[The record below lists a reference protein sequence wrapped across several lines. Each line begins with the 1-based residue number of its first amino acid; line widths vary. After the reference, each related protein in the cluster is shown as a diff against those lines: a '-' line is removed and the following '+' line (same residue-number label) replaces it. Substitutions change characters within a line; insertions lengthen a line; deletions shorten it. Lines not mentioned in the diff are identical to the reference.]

1 MNWKYFVAQ
10 RLLKENDLPN
20 KYAQPAITIAL
31 WGTSIGIAVMILSV
45 FIVLGFKNQV
55 KNKVISLQSEIV
67 VGSFSSYQ
75 GQDGD
80 PIRNA
85 RILSEKFTQIPGV
98 KRVQTYSQCAG
109 LILTDD
115 AFEGVML
122 KGISGEYNLDFIS
135 HNIVEGEIPCFED
148 STASTKV
155 LISQTLCKKLQ
166 LGVGDSF
173 NTYFL
178 NGEKIRARKFKVSGI
193 YQTNFHEFDN
203 KMLYT
208 DIYTVNKLN
217 KYSIDEVSGIEIN
230 TLSEYDYELVATRIN
245 QFLDQEENK
254 DSRCFAQPITQIYP
268 QIFAWLN
275 LLDMNVWA
283 ILILMLGIGGFTM
296 VSGLLI
302 IILEKTNMI
311 GVLKS
316 LGATDNSI
324 RRTFLYFASFIVL
337 KGMFWGNLA
346 AIVLYYIQQ
355 HYKVFKLDASIY
367 YLDYVPMEFNLT
379 LYLLLNITALVATI
393 MMLIAPSMII
403 SKINPAKTM
412 QFD

>member
-1 MNWKYFVAQ
+1 MNWKFFTAQ
-10 RLLKENDLPN
+10 RLLKEKDLPN

-31 WGTSIGIAVMILSV
+31 WGTGIGIAVMVLSV

-80 PIRNA
+80 PIRNTQLLTDK
-85 RILSEKFTQIPGV
+85 ILKIAGV
-98 KRVQTYSQCAG
+98 NGVQTYSQCAG

-115 AFEGVML
+115 DFEGVML
-122 KGISGEYNLDFIS
+122 KGIPNNYNLEFIS
-135 HNIVEGEIPCFED
+135 QSMVEGTIPCFNDTTSSNE
-148 STASTKV
+148 V
-155 LISQTLCKKLQ
+155 LISATLCKKLR
-166 LGVGDSF
+166 LNVGDSF

-178 NGEKIRARKFKVSGI
+178 NGNKIRARKFKVSGI
-193 YQTNFHEFDN
+193 FQTNFYEFDS

-208 DIYTVNKLN
+208 DIYTINKLN
-217 KYSIDEVSGIEIN
+217 KYAFDEVTGLEIN
-230 TLSEYDYELVATRIN
+230 TYSGTDYELVATEIN
-245 QFLDQEENK
+245 QLLAEDENK
-254 DSRCFAQPITQIYP
+254 ESRCFAQPITQIYP

-302 IILEKTNMI
+302 IILEKTSMI

-316 LGATDNSI
+316 LGASDKSI
-324 RRTFLYFASFIVL
+324 RKLFLYFASFIVL
-337 KGMFWGNLA
+337 KGMFWGNVVAL
-346 AIVLYYIQQ
+346 VLYYIQQ
-355 HYKVFKLDASIY
+355 QFKVFKLDASIY
-367 YLDYVPMEFNLT
+367 YLDYVPMEFNLI
-379 LYLLLNITALVATI
+379 LYLLLNIIALVITI
-393 MMLIAPSMII
+393 IMLIAPSLIV